1 MEYVDRD
8 HKLEPIKEATEV
20 DYGVHTLNASTQDTE
35 AGGSLSCEA
44 SLIYR
49 ESSGTARTTQRNP
62 SQQTSKQKNRKVLV

>member
-35 AGGSLSCEA
+35 AGGSLSCVVLAVPEL
-44 SLIYR
+44 SL
-49 ESSGTARTTQRNP
+49 
-62 SQQTSKQKNRKVLV
+62 